1 MPSYPN
7 TRVPLV
13 ISVIPS
19 FRYWR
24 GGERDVGRIRLFAE
38 EEGIFGR
45 TTSSRGDCSDC
56 SVEGGGKDK
65 GLRMFIIEGLA
76 INLEGVS
83 RVESGTEI
91 FVTVCL
97 LFCLKMIFK
106 YIRQRV
112 LREMNCQNC
121 FKRNREIPSTIINVC
136 LNAYTETNF
145 LQF

>member
-1 MPSYPN
+1 MSAGFDFSP
-7 TRVPLV
+7 RKKGFLDEQRRRGEIVQIV
-13 ISVIPS
+13 
-19 FRYWR
+19 RWR
-24 GGERDVGRIRLFAE
+24 GG
-38 EEGIFGR
+38 
-45 TTSSRGDCSDC
+45 
-56 SVEGGGKDK
+56 GGVDK

-121 FKRNREIPSTIINVC
+121 FKRNREIPSTIIVC

>member
-56 SVEGGGKDK
+56 SVEGGGEDK

-91 FVTVCL
+91 FINGVFIIL
-97 LFCLKMIFK
+97 LENDI
-106 YIRQRV
+106 QV
-112 LREMNCQNC
+112 HQAESTS
-121 FKRNREIPSTIINVC
+121 RNELSK
-136 LNAYTETNF
+136 LF
-145 LQF
+145 